1 MRRRK
6 IRVNIAD
13 YLQHNLTM
21 IRPLA
26 KQTGTTE
33 RGTDYT
39 LSQWAP
45 NILQLTLQTGNYVI
59 SETLENMRS
68 EAEMLERRAL
78 LENEFIE
85 WVASKTP
92 PQENVNEIIS

>member
-1 MRRRK
+1 MGR
-6 IRVNIAD
+6 
-13 YLQHNLTM
+13 
-21 IRPLA
+21 
-26 KQTGTTE
+26 QTGTTE
-33 RGTDYT
+33 RGTSFV

-45 NILQLTLQTGNYVI
+45 NILQLTLQTGNHAI
-59 SETLENMRS
+59 SETLENIRS

>member
-1 MRRRK
+1 
-6 IRVNIAD
+6 
-13 YLQHNLTM
+13 M
-21 IRPLA
+21 IRPMGR
-26 KQTGTTE
+26 QIGTTE
-33 RGTDYT
+33 RGTQFV

-45 NILQLTLQTGNYVI
+45 NILQLTLQTGNYAI

-68 EAEMLERRAL
+68 EAEMLERRHM

-92 PQENVNEIIS
+92 QESTNETIS